1 LLEFSIETNKLLKV
15 RGLII
20 DRIYS
25 IKSLTIS
32 SIAST
37 INVLILMTLSYYKD
51 YKFEV
56 ITIIYLE
63 VELVSIRVI
72 IESFLVSKVELLLS
86 KNYKSL

>member
-1 LLEFSIETNKLLKV
+1 
-15 RGLII
+15 LII
-20 DRIYS
+20 SRIYS
-25 IKSLTIS
+25 TKSLTIS

-56 ITIIYLE
+56 TTIIYLE

-72 IESFLVSKVELLLS
+72 IESFLVSKVESLLS